1 MVKSPINCRV
11 YDVTQLNPLCGFIL
25 LRRDYDDVK
34 VEMDI
39 VLCKDRRAIRTCVY
53 RWDLARHITSPTSM
67 IVGKSPRNRCYTALN
82 ETQDSCIV
90 AVMII

>member
-1 MVKSPINCRV
+1 MGWMVKSPINCRV

-39 VLCKDRRAIRTCVY
+39 VICQYRRAIRTYVH
-53 RWDLARHITSPTSM
+53 RWHLAATHHIAYKYDCWKEPEKQVLYSS
-67 IVGKSPRNRCYTALN
+67 
-82 ETQDSCIV
+82 
-90 AVMII
+90 